1 MTLDCHSRDRRFKS
15 GRPRMERAEVA
26 QSVEHGPEKAG
37 VPSSILG
44 LGTNLFAKREISF
57 PLVTLS
63 AKVSERYSPHRGE
76 ELQ

>member
-1 MTLDCHSRDRRFKS
+1 
-15 GRPRMERAEVA
+15 MERAEVA
-26 QSVEHGPEKAG
+26 QLVEHGPEKAG

-63 AKVSERYSPHRGE
+63 AKVSERYSPHRGG
-76 ELQ
+76 ELQQDVFLPPVDEIPLK